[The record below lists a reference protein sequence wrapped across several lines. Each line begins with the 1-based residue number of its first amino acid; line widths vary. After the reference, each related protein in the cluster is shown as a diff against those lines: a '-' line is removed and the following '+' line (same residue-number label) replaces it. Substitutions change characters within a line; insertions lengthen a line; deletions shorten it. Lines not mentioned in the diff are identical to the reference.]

1 MGWNGW
7 TGVAAAVLTLI
18 ATHVLAA
25 PDDPAAS
32 EIDHKRLE
40 LQQLE
45 SGAGDAET
53 RRRSLA
59 SEVAELAA
67 GREQL
72 NRRLVDATAALQE
85 SETQAA
91 EIETRVAALADNE
104 KKLSDSLAE
113 RRNEIAK
120 ILTVLQ
126 RMSRRPPPA
135 LLARPQDVLEALRG
149 GQALETTLAPMRA
162 QARALQ
168 ADLTELLRLR
178 EQLGAEKRQ
187 LADAVARLKVQ
198 RAELA
203 QTVDA
208 RQKQLA
214 GTQGELAAE
223 NDRARSLARQATTL
237 KDLIARMEARS
248 PASRRAADA
257 ARAATRNRPGEEEQS
272 PDSAAPFQDAQRLAP
287 VTAFRDLKGKLHLPA
302 IGAIVRRYG
311 APNDGGGQEKGLS
324 IATRDNAVVVAPSD
338 GRVSYAGPYRS
349 YGQLLII
356 NAGGGYYVVLAGM
369 NRANV
374 NVGQFVL
381 AGEPVAVM
389 GDGAAQTAATVAI
402 GASKPILYVEFRK
415 DGASIDPGPWWAESS
430 SRKGG
435 G

>member
-25 PDDPAAS
+25 PDEPAAS
-32 EIDHKRLE
+32 EIDRKRLE

-53 RRRSLA
+53 RRRRLA
-59 SEVAELAA
+59 NEVSELAA

-72 NRRLVDATAALQE
+72 NRRLLGATAALQE

-149 GQALETTLAPMRA
+149 GQALETMLAPMRA
-162 QARALQ
+162 QAKALQ

-203 QTVDA
+203 QAVDA

-223 NDRARSLARQATTL
+223 NDRAQSLARQATTL

-248 PASRRAADA
+248 PASRRAAN
-257 ARAATRNRPGEEEQS
+257 AATRERPGEEGQS
-272 PDSAAPFQDAQRLAP
+272 PDTAAPFQDAERLAP
-287 VTAFRDLKGKLHLPA
+287 VVAFRDLKGKLHLPA

>member
-7 TGVAAAVLTLI
+7 TGVATAVLTLI

-25 PDDPAAS
+25 PDEPAAS
-32 EIDHKRLE
+32 EIDRKRLE

-53 RRRSLA
+53 RRRRLA
-59 SEVAELAA
+59 NEVSELAA

-72 NRRLVDATAALQE
+72 NRRLLGATAALQE

-91 EIETRVAALADNE
+91 EIETRVASLADNE

-149 GQALETTLAPMRA
+149 GQALETMLAPMRA
-162 QARALQ
+162 QAKALQ

-203 QTVDA
+203 QAVDA

-223 NDRARSLARQATTL
+223 NDRAQSLARQATTL

-248 PASRRAADA
+248 PASRRAANA
-257 ARAATRNRPGEEEQS
+257 AIRERPGEEGQS
-272 PDSAAPFQDAQRLAP
+272 PDSAAPFQDAERLAP
-287 VTAFRDLKGKLHLPA
+287 VVAFRDLKGKLHLPA